1 MYSYIFIIFTFD
13 NNLNVYAY
21 FYINLLLSMEFYI
34 LNCNKYILNIYINL
48 ILKRIYLIFN

>member
-1 MYSYIFIIFTFD
+1 MYSYFIIIFTFD

-21 FYINLLLSMEFYI
+21 FNINLLLSMEFYI

-48 ILKRIYLIFN
+48 ILKGI